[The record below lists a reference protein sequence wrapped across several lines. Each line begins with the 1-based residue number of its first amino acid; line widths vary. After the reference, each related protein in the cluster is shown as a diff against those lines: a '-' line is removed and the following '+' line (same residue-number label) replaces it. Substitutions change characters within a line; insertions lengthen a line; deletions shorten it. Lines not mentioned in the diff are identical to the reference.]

1 MAARWKWVALAGAT
15 LAIAAGAAWF
25 AQKPDGGAHR
35 ADVGSPQA
43 FALADCKARL
53 FDGVPAVALMFTQPL
68 ARSQDW
74 NKLVKAR
81 LVDNPPKVAEKTV
94 PASVAAGSIVE
105 PRWVLGDN
113 PRVLYLPYAQ
123 PGRTYQVELTGT
135 LAAVGGTTL
144 GTVQNCTVASEAM
157 PDSFYFASKGVVLP
171 AGPTGGLPVV
181 TVNTPEVDVQFLRV
195 EAAALPAFLEQVGG
209 RQSTRAEGDT
219 AARPN
224 EDYDEYGN
232 SGDYGD
238 SGRKLKGR
246 VEGNQLDKLRE
257 LASSVY
263 MGRFATD
270 ARKNRRNVSF
280 LPVEKIKEL
289 QEPGV
294 YVAVMSR
301 PGSFGSDYQVS
312 YFYVTDIGLHVRRHA
327 SQTDVF
333 TTSLKNAEAISGV
346 ELSLIDENGK
356 VLAQAKTNGE
366 GHGIFAGSL
375 DKARAVLARRGKE
388 LSVLALR
395 DPALDLSEFDVGGH
409 PSRSQKL
416 FVYAGRDLYRPG
428 EQFTVSLLARDAD
441 GKPLPAVAAPAAST
455 AAASPA
461 RTAASGAGSA
471 ALLTMP
477 ITLPTTLPI
486 TLTLKKPDGE
496 KVLTNIVRAG
506 SMGSAYYQY
515 KIDVPAGAPT
525 GRWLLEA
532 RFDPA
537 ARKPDAQWSF
547 QVEEFLPE
555 RMKLQLTAPSAV
567 LQGNSGF
574 NIDVQGDYLYGAP
587 AAGNRLLSSLAV
599 ERQRIALPQL
609 LPGFV
614 FGDVADDSAKARKEL
629 PEQAL
634 DDAGK
639 AAAEVPLQLSERA
652 SPMLLRTSFSLLESG
667 GRPVVRSIERSWWP
681 APVLVGLRPLFER
694 DVAAE
699 GALAEF
705 ELTRVNSEGKFVAA
719 GQLGLRLVREE
730 RRWYWR
736 YDDQR
741 GWNSGYDTD
750 EELVEASTVELA
762 ARKKI
767 ALPVTYGRYRLEI
780 TDPQTGQVSRY
791 RFYAGWGAQDADDL
805 GNRPDRVALK
815 LEGAPFKAGGMARLT
830 ITPPHDGEALVTV
843 EGDKVLWQRRMR
855 VRTSGTR
862 LEIPV
867 DAAWNR
873 HDLYISVVAFRP
885 GSEGDRITPA
895 RALGMVHLPLGR
907 EDRKLKLAITAPAKS
922 VPEQTVSVQIKL
934 LDAAGKPVKAPLG
947 KAIVTLSAVDVGI
960 LNITRF
966 ATPNPSDYFFGKHR
980 YGADVLDIYGKLIEK
995 LDGSL
1000 AKQRFGGDAG
1010 KRDTQSLPRKVRLV
1024 DLFSGPVAVN
1034 ANGEATIALN
1044 LPDFN
1049 GTLRLMAVASTDD
1062 SYASTDTEMTVA
1074 APLVAELNM
1083 PRFIA
1088 PGDMASIALDLTNL
1102 SGSAQQV
1109 KVQIDTG
1116 EQLRIA
1122 GGPTAPVNLAD
1133 KQRTVLRYTLQAL
1146 DAYALAPIKVTVTA
1160 GKLKVVREAFLQ
1172 IQPITPPVREVKRL
1186 RLDPDGSTRLDSALV
1201 AAFWPGSAAVTLSMS
1216 NRPPIDV
1223 KNAVQGLLMYPYGCL
1238 EQTTSSAYPLIFID
1252 ETGAKAVG
1260 ITPLSR
1266 EERARRLDSAF
1277 GRLSSMQQQQGG
1289 FGLWAASN
1297 PYEGWLSAYVTGFL
1311 QDARDAGFN
1320 PPETMLKRSMDSL
1333 LEQFQKAPGMQM
1345 QPPKEMHQ
1353 GSAGNLTN
1361 YRDIDLLRQA
1371 HLRLA
1376 ESVHAGYILAREQK
1390 APLATLRTLHDD
1402 HRGNAR
1408 SPLVLI
1414 QLSLALKLMG
1424 DEARAR
1430 VALDEAMKLG
1440 YGIQNTADRAYYDE
1454 WLGDYGSRVRDYA
1467 LGYALLARHK
1477 VAHAG
1482 RENML
1487 LELAGFFN
1495 QRQYYSTQE
1504 RLALYLAARAAG
1516 GDPGTAW
1523 QTGLKVGE
1531 KAEVLGSQGAEV
1543 RSFDAAALKRGI
1555 SLTNQGKEALFVEVA
1570 AEGYP
1575 AKPLPPQDDKIA
1587 IERTF
1592 WSAAGKQLLGRDFK
1606 TGEIVVVRVRVNA
1619 KQRIKDALIV
1629 ERVPASMEVENLN
1642 LSQAIKASDFVVD
1655 GVNVGTALADARIK
1669 HSEYRDDRFVAAAD
1683 LSGQRLDLFYLLR
1696 AVTPGKYV
1704 VPAPFAE
1711 DMYRPDIRGVG
1722 KPEADLTVTDPR
1734 PR

>member
-1 MAARWKWVALAGAT
+1 MTARSK
-15 LAIAAGAAWF
+15 AIAALLGVLILAS
-25 AQKPDGGAHR
+25 GGIWWYLQPMATER
-35 ADVGSPQA
+35 NQADVGSPQP

-74 NKLVKAR
+74 GKLIQTTLTDSTA
-81 LVDNPPKVAEKTV
+81 
-94 PASVAAGSIVE
+94 AAGKKPDTSAQAGAVVE
-105 PRWVLGDN
+105 PRWVLGAN
-113 PRVLYLPYAQ
+113 PRVLYLPYVTPNRSYSMQMGQALASSSGSKLASAQ
-123 PGRTYQVELTGT
+123 KCNVT
-135 LAAVGGTTL
+135 
-144 GTVQNCTVASEAM
+144 SEAM

-171 AGPTGGLPVV
+171 AGQNGGLPVV

-209 RQSTRAEGDT
+209 RREARANAGNSDE
-219 AARPN
+219 
-224 EDYDEYGN
+224 EYDEYGY
-232 SGDYGD
+232 SGDN
-238 SGRKLKGR
+238 GRKLKGR
-246 VEGNQLDKLRE
+246 VEGYQLDKLRE

-263 MGRFATD
+263 LGRFTTD
-270 ARKNRRNVSF
+270 ERKNRRNVNF

-289 QEPGV
+289 QEPGI
-294 YVAVMSR
+294 YVAVMNK

-312 YFYVTDIGLHVRRHA
+312 YFYVTDVGLHVRRHA

-333 TTSLKNAEAISGV
+333 ATSLKNGEAISGV

-356 VLAQAKTNGE
+356 ALAQAKTNGE
-366 GHGIFAGSL
+366 GHGVFTGNV

-409 PSRSQKL
+409 PSRNQKL

-428 EQFTVSLLARDAD
+428 EQFNVSLLARDAD
-441 GKPLPAVAAPAAST
+441 GMPLASVPSSAT
-455 AAASPA
+455 PSSSSFATPSG
-461 RTAASGAGSA
+461 SGA
-471 ALLTMP
+471 
-477 ITLPTTLPI
+477 TLPI
-486 TLTLKKPDGE
+486 TLVLKKPDGE
-496 KVLTNIVRAG
+496 KVLTSLVR
-506 SMGSAYYQY
+506 SSRVGSAYYQQS
-515 KIDVPAGAPT
+515 IDLPASAPT

-555 RMKLQLTAPSAV
+555 RMKLQLTAPPAV
-567 LQGNSGF
+567 LQGNDGF

-599 ERQRIALPQL
+599 ERQRFALPQL

-614 FGDVADDSAKARKEL
+614 FGDVNDDSAKAKKEL

-634 DDAGK
+634 NDQGK
-639 AAAEVPLQLSERA
+639 AVAEVPLELAERQ
-652 SPMLLRTSFSLLESG
+652 SPMAVRASFSLLESG

-694 DVAAE
+694 DVAPE
-699 GALAEF
+699 GGLAEF
-705 ELTRVNSEGKFVAA
+705 ELTRVNTEGKFAA
-719 GQLGLRLVREE
+719 SGQLGLRLVREE

-741 GWNSGYDTD
+741 GWSSGYNTD
-750 EELVEASTVELA
+750 EELVEAQTVALP

-815 LEGAPFKAGGMARLT
+815 LEGAPFKAGDVARLT
-830 ITPPHDGEALVTV
+830 ITPPHEGEALVTV
-843 EGDKVLWQRRMR
+843 EGDKVLWQRRMK
-855 VRTSGTR
+855 VRTGGTQ

-867 DAAWNR
+867 NAAWNR

-885 GSEGDRITPA
+885 GSAGDRITPA
-895 RALGMVHLPLGR
+895 RALGLVHLPLAR
-907 EDRKLKLAITAPAKS
+907 EHRKLKLAITAPAKS
-922 VPEQTVSVQIKL
+922 MPEQTVSVKL
-934 LDAAGKPVKAPLG
+934 RLTDAAGKPVNGAVGALSG

-966 ATPNPSDYFFGKHR
+966 ATPNPLDYFFGKHR
-980 YGADVLDIYGKLIEK
+980 YGADVLDFYGKLIEK
-995 LDGSL
+995 MDGSL

-1034 ANGEATIALN
+1034 ANGEATIALA

-1062 SYASTDTEMTVA
+1062 SYASTDAEMTVA

-1088 PGDMASIALDLTNL
+1088 PGDTASIALDLTNL
-1102 SGSAQQV
+1102 SGSGQAV
-1109 KVQIDTG
+1109 KVQIDSG
-1116 EQLRIA
+1116 EQLRIS
-1122 GGPTAPVNLAD
+1122 GGPAAPVNLDD
-1133 KQRTVLRYTLQAL
+1133 KQRAVLRYTVQAQ

-1186 RLDPDGSTRLDSALV
+1186 RLEPNGSTKIDGALI
-1201 AAFWPGSAAVTLSMS
+1201 AAFWPGSAAVTVSLS
-1216 NRPPIDV
+1216 NKPPIDV
-1223 KNAVQGLLMYPYGCL
+1223 KDAVKGLLMYPYGCL
-1238 EQTTSSAYPLIFID
+1238 EQTTSSAYPLVFID
-1252 ETGAKAVG
+1252 EAGAKAVG

-1277 GRLSSMQQQQGG
+1277 GRLSGMQQQQGG

-1320 PPETMLKRSMDSL
+1320 PPEAMLKRSLDSL
-1333 LEQFQKAPGMQM
+1333 LEQFQKAPGLQM
-1345 QPPKEMHQ
+1345 KPPREMRRD
-1353 GSAGNLTN
+1353 SAGNLMD
-1361 YRDIDLLRQA
+1361 YRDIEALRLA

-1376 ESVHAGYILAREQK
+1376 ESVHAGYILAREQR

-1402 HRGNAR
+1402 YRGNAR

-1430 VALDEAMKLG
+1430 VALDEGMKLG
-1440 YGIQNTADRAYYDE
+1440 YGFNSTADSAYYNE

-1467 LGYALLARHK
+1467 LGYALLARHRA
-1477 VAHAG
+1477 VHPG
-1482 RENML
+1482 RENL
-1487 LELAGFFN
+1487 LNELAGFFN

-1504 RLALYLAARAAG
+1504 RLALFLAARAAG
-1516 GDPGTAW
+1516 GEPAEAW
-1523 QTGLKVGE
+1523 QAALKVGE
-1531 KAEVLGSQGAEV
+1531 VVETLGSAAAEV
-1543 RSFDAAALKRGI
+1543 RSFDAAALKRGV
-1555 SLTNQGKEALFVEVA
+1555 SLVNQGKGALFLEVA

-1575 AKPLPPQDDKIA
+1575 TKPLPPQDDKIA
-1587 IERTF
+1587 IERSY
-1592 WSAAGKQLLGRDFK
+1592 WSASGKQLLGRDFK
-1606 TGEIVVVRVRVNA
+1606 TGDMVVVRVRVTA
-1619 KQRIKDALIV
+1619 KQRIKDALVI
-1629 ERVPASMEVENLN
+1629 ERVPAGMEVENLN
-1642 LSQAIKASDFVVD
+1642 LSQAIKASDFVVE
-1655 GVNVGTALADARIK
+1655 GVNVGNALADTRIK
-1669 HSEYRDDRFVAAAD
+1669 YSEYRDDRFVAAAD
-1683 LSGQRLDLFYLLR
+1683 LTGQKLELYYLLR

-1704 VPAPFAE
+1704 VPASFAE

-1722 KPEADLTVTDPR
+1722 KPEADITVTDPR
-1734 PR
+1734 AAR

>member
-1 MAARWKWVALAGAT
+1 MTTRSKAFAALLGVLLVAAAAVWWYLQPAGADRR
-15 LAIAAGAAWF
+15 
-25 AQKPDGGAHR
+25 Q
-35 ADVGSPQA
+35 ADVGSPPP
-43 FALADCKARL
+43 FALVECKAKL
-53 FDGVPAVALMFTQPL
+53 LDGVPAVALMFTRPL

-74 NKLVKAR
+74 GKLIQTTLA
-81 LVDNPPKVAEKTV
+81 DNAPAAEKNSDS
-94 PASVAAGSIVE
+94 PAQGRAAAVE
-105 PRWVLGDN
+105 ARWVLGAN
-113 PRVLYLPYAQ
+113 PRMLYLPYVTPDRRYSVQMA
-123 PGRTYQVELTGT
+123 GT
-135 LAAVGGTTL
+135 LASGDGPTL
-144 GTVQNCTVASEAM
+144 VTPQQCSVTSEAM

-171 AGPTGGLPVV
+171 AGQNGGLPVV

-209 RQSTRAEGDT
+209 RQRVRAEGG
-219 AARPN
+219 AAASPDEE
-224 EDYDEYGN
+224 EDGYGY
-232 SGDYGD
+232 SGD
-238 SGRKLKGR
+238 SGLRLKGR
-246 VEGNQLDKLRE
+246 VEGYYLDKLRE
-257 LASSVY
+257 LATGVY
-263 MGRFATD
+263 FGRFATD
-270 ARKNRRNVSF
+270 ERKNRRNVNF

-327 SQTDVF
+327 GQTDVF

-356 VLAQAKTNGE
+356 ALAQAKTDGE

-375 DKARAVLARRGKE
+375 EKARAVLARRGKE

-409 PSRSQKL
+409 PSRNQKL

-441 GKPLPAVAAPAAST
+441 GKPLPAVAAV
-455 AAASPA
+455 ASPA
-461 RTAASGAGSA
+461 QTPASGAASA
-471 ALLTMP
+471 PLAA
-477 ITLPTTLPI
+477 LPI
-486 TLTLKKPDGE
+486 TLVLKNPRGE
-496 KVLTNIVRAG
+496 KVLTHIVRADRVG
-506 SMGSAYYQY
+506 RAYYPY
-515 KIDVPAGAPT
+515 KIELPASAPT

-537 ARKPDAQWSF
+537 ARKPDTQWSF

-555 RMKLQLTAPSAV
+555 RMKLQLTAPAAV
-567 LQGNSGF
+567 LQGHADF
-574 NIDVQGDYLYGAP
+574 QIAAQGDYLYGAP
-587 AAGNRLLSSLAV
+587 AAGNRLLSRLV
-599 ERQRIALPQL
+599 TERQRFALPQV

-614 FGDVADDSAKARKEL
+614 FGDVADDAAKASKEL

-634 DDAGK
+634 SDAGS
-639 AAAEVPLQLSERA
+639 AVVGVPLELSDRN
-652 SPMLLRTSFSLLESG
+652 SPMLLRASLSLLESG

-681 APVLVGLRPLFER
+681 APVLVGMRPLFDR
-694 DVAAE
+694 DVAPE
-699 GALAEF
+699 GGLAEF
-705 ELTRVNSEGKFVAA
+705 ELTRVNAEGRFVAA

-741 GWNSGYDTD
+741 GWSSGYDTD
-750 EELVEASTVELA
+750 EELVEARSVALGE
-762 ARKKI
+762 RKKI
-767 ALPVTYGRYRLEI
+767 ALPVAFGRYRLEI
-780 TDPQTGQVSRY
+780 TDPQTGKISRY

-815 LEGAPFKAGGMARLT
+815 LEGAPFKAADVARLT

-843 EGDKVLWQRRMR
+843 EGDKVLWQRRLR
-855 VRTSGTR
+855 VRAGGTR
-862 LEIPV
+862 LDIPV

-885 GSEGDRITPA
+885 GSQGDRITPA
-895 RALGMVHLPLGR
+895 RALGLVHLPLAR
-907 EDRKLKLAITAPAKS
+907 EERKLKLTITAPAKS
-922 VPEQTVSVQIKL
+922 LPEQTVPVKIRL
-934 LDAAGKPVKAPLG
+934 LDAAGKPVKAPPG
-947 KAIVTLSAVDVGI
+947 QAIVTLSAVDTGI

-966 ATPNPSDYFFGKHR
+966 ATPSPVDYFFGKHR
-980 YGADVLDIYGKLIEK
+980 YGADMLDLYGKLIEK

-1000 AKQRFGGDAG
+1000 ARQRFGGDAG

-1024 DLFSGPVAVN
+1024 DLFSGPVAVD
-1034 ANGEATIALN
+1034 ANGEATIALA

-1062 SYASTDTEMTVA
+1062 SYASADTEMTVA
-1074 APLVAELNM
+1074 APLVAELNL

-1088 PGDMASIALDLTNL
+1088 PGDTASMALDVTNL
-1102 SGSAQQV
+1102 SGAAQLV
-1109 KVQIDTG
+1109 KVQIDSG
-1116 EQLRIA
+1116 APLRIA
-1122 GGPTAPVNLAD
+1122 GGPAAPVSLAD
-1133 KQRTVLRYTLQAL
+1133 KQRTVLRYTVQAL

-1160 GKLKVVREAFLQ
+1160 GKLRLVREAFLQ
-1172 IQPITPPVREVKRL
+1172 VQPITPPVREVKRL
-1186 RLDPDGSTRLDSALV
+1186 RLEPHASTQLDGALV
-1201 AAFWPGSAAVTLSMS
+1201 AAFWPGSAAVTLSLS

-1223 KNAVQGLLMYPYGCL
+1223 KDAVKGLLMYPYGCL
-1238 EQTTSSAYPLIFID
+1238 EQTASGAYPLLFID
-1252 ETGAKAVG
+1252 EAGAKAVG
-1260 ITPLSR
+1260 LTPLSR
-1266 EERARRLDSAF
+1266 EERARRLDLAF
-1277 GRLSSMQQQQGG
+1277 GQISGMQQRQGG
-1289 FGLWAASN
+1289 FGLWAASD

-1320 PPETMLKRSMDSL
+1320 PPEAMRKRSVDSL
-1333 LEQFQKAPGMQM
+1333 LEQFQKAPGLQTR
-1345 QPPKEMHQ
+1345 PAKEMRRD
-1353 GSAGNLTN
+1353 SSGNLTD
-1361 YRDIDLLRQA
+1361 YRDVELLRQS

-1402 HRGNAR
+1402 YRGNAR

-1414 QLSLALKLMG
+1414 QLSLALRLMG

-1430 VALDEAMKLG
+1430 VALEEAMKLG
-1440 YGIQNTADRAYYDE
+1440 YGFQSTADGAYYNE

-1467 LGYALLARHK
+1467 LGYALLARHQ

-1482 RENML
+1482 RENLL
-1487 LELAGFFN
+1487 LELARFSA
-1495 QRQYYSTQE
+1495 QRQYHSTQE
-1504 RLALYLAARAAG
+1504 RLALFLAARAAG
-1516 GDPGTAW
+1516 GNPGASW
-1523 QTGLKVGE
+1523 QAGLKVGD
-1531 KAEVLGSQGAEV
+1531 KAEALTSQGPEV

-1555 SLTNQGKEALFVEVA
+1555 SLVNQGREALFVEVA

-1575 AKPLPPQDDKIA
+1575 AKPLAPQDDKIA
-1587 IERTF
+1587 IERSY
-1592 WSAAGKQLLGRDFK
+1592 WSAAGKPLLGRDFK
-1606 TGEIVVVRVRVNA
+1606 TGETIVVRVRVSA
-1619 KQRIKDALIV
+1619 RQRIKDALIV
-1629 ERVPASMEVENLN
+1629 ERVPAGMEVENLN
-1642 LSQAIKASDFVVD
+1642 LSQAVKASDFVVD
-1655 GVNVGTALADARIK
+1655 GVNVGTALADERIK

-1704 VPAPFAE
+1704 VPASFVE
-1711 DMYRPDIRGVG
+1711 DMYRPDLRGVG

-1734 PR
+1734 AR